1 MPFRTVRRTLATAVT
16 VTALATTSARADA
29 IDGDWCFGAQN
40 LHINGP
46 AIRTP
51 GGTQMNGDYQRY
63 SFRYVVPSNEASA
76 GAEVSMQF
84 MRGERMNVTRK
95 TGGTT
100 SEPEL
105 WLRCKPVS

>member
-1 MPFRTVRRTLATAVT
+1 MQFRSIYRTLAGLALFTVFAVMP
-16 VTALATTSARADA
+16 ARADA

-40 LHINGP
+40 LNINGP
-46 AIRTP
+46 ALRTP

-63 SFRYVVPSNEASA
+63 SFRYVIPSNEPNA
-76 GAEVSMQF
+76 GAEVNMQF
-84 MRGERMNVTRK
+84 IRGERMNVTRK
-95 TGGTT
+95 SGGAT